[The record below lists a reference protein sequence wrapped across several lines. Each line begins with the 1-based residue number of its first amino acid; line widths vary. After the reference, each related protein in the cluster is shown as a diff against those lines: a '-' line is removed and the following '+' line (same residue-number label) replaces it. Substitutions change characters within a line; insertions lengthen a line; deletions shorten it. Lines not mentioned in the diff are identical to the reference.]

1 MRIKLVKLTFLLFF
15 LGTSFAKEC
24 EEEFLVFD
32 KDYEKGLAPEGK

>member
-1 MRIKLVKLTFLLFF
+1 MKLTISLLF

-32 KDYEKGLAPEGK
+32 KDYEKGLAPEGM